1 MRAVVQFNQINKKT
15 NFMVR
20 VRMAPSPTGKLHLG
34 SAHTALFN
42 YCFAK
47 HHRGEFILRIEDT
60 DQERSTQEYTTD
72 IIKSLE
78 WLGLLWDE
86 GPIFQMQRL
95 EIYKKYADDL
105 LEKKL
110 AYWCWCT
117 PEELAAERK
126 LQQDR
131 HESPKYSGRCRNLTP
146 KEQEQFAQASRKRAV
161 RFIVSGEKIAFDDL
175 VRGKIEFDTSLFGD
189 FIILK
194 SDGVPTYNFAV
205 VVDDGEMKISH
216 VIRGEDHISNTPR
229 QLLLLQ
235 ALGFEVLKY
244 AHLSNILN
252 PSRLGKL
259 SKRFGATGVSDFQA
273 DGYLAEA
280 VINYLAILGWSH
292 PREQDFFDLKEL
304 IGLFDLDRVDAAAAA
319 FDIEKLNWYNGQYI
333 RKLSGDQL
341 LKRLKPFLLEYHNLQ
356 QVKSI
361 IPLVQERMTTLKDFI
376 PLTEFFFASDVEL
389 AESDL
394 VQKNH
399 TREDTGQ
406 FLTGTVKIIG
416 EITDWSEKVLEEALR
431 SYTQNN
437 NWTTQDA
444 FMTIRVAI
452 TGQKA
457 TPPLFATMQVLG
469 KEKVIQR
476 INMAIQK
483 LG

>member
-1 MRAVVQFNQINKKT
+1 
-15 NFMVR
+15 MVR

-47 HHRGEFILRIEDT
+47 HQAGKFILRIEDT
-60 DQERSTQEYTTD
+60 DRERSTQEYTTD
-72 IIKSLE
+72 IIRALE

-95 EIYKKYADDL
+95 EIYKKYADVL

-110 AYWCWCT
+110 AYWCFCT

-126 LQQDR
+126 LQQAK
-131 HESPKYSGRCRNLTP
+131 HESPKYGGTCRNLTAA
-146 KEQEQFAQASRKRAV
+146 EQDQFAKAGRKKAV

-205 VVDDGEMKISH
+205 VVDDRDMQISH

-235 ALGFEVLKY
+235 ALGFEVPKY

-292 PREQDFFDLKEL
+292 PQEQDFFDLQEL
-304 IGLFDLDRVDAAAAA
+304 VGLFDLDRVDAAAAA

-333 RKLSGDQL
+333 RKLSCDQL
-341 LKRLKPFLLEYHNLQ
+341 LERLKPFLLEYHDLP

-376 PLTEFFFASDVEL
+376 PLAGFFFTADVEL
-389 AESDL
+389 AESNL
-394 VQKNH
+394 VQKNK
-399 TREDTGQ
+399 TRDDTGQ
-406 FLTGTVKIIG
+406 FLAGVAKLLG
-416 EITDWSEKVLEEALR
+416 EISDWSEQVLEEALR
-431 SYTQNN
+431 SYTQDK
-437 NWTTQDA
+437 NWTTGEA
-444 FMTIRVAI
+444 FMTIRVAV

-457 TPPLFATMQVLG
+457 TPPLFATMQALG
-469 KEKVIQR
+469 KDKVLTR
-476 INMAIQK
+476 INQAIQK
-483 LG
+483 LT